1 MRHAELLG
9 KKVKHDI
16 VHNGLVLV
24 PAGVALE
31 KSHIELLENYRVDP
45 EEVRVAEQG
54 GRPQDAE
61 SVALMTQA
69 VQFAKEMFERVREAG
84 HVDPQEIEHTLT
96 PMVLQ
101 MSENK
106 DMFSLFHTVKAKDEY
121 THQHNIGV
129 SVLSTLIGRWLGWRD
144 DQVALLSLAASL
156 HDVGKVRIPD
166 EILLKPGRLTADEYA
181 EMKLHTVYGYEI
193 LKANPKI
200 DPRVALVALQH
211 HERNDG
217 RGYPYGICN
226 SEMDAM
232 SRVVAVADI
241 FHAMSSRRPY
251 HEPMPF
257 YRVVSEMRNG
267 SFGGAG
273 SAYRRRVPR
282 ADRPALAGPP
292 GQAERRTL
300 GRGGLSR
307 SAGGY
312 APAREG
318 RRQLH
323 RSQAG
328 AESEYR
334 GDHHLSL

>member
-9 KKVKHDI
+9 KMVKHDI

-31 KSHIELLENYRVDP
+31 KAHIDLLENYRVNPD
-45 EEVRVAEQG
+45 EIRLAEG
-54 GRPQDAE
+54 TDRPSQDAD
-61 SVALMTQA
+61 SASMMSQA
-69 VQFAKEMFERVREAG
+69 VQFTREMFERVREAG
-84 HVDPQEIEHTLT
+84 HLDPEEIKHTLT

-101 MSENK
+101 ISQNK

-129 SVLSTLIGRWLGWRD
+129 SVLSTLIGRWLGWGD
-144 DQVALLSLAASL
+144 DEVALLSLAASL

-181 EMKLHTVYGYEI
+181 EMKLHAVYGYEI
-193 LKANPKI
+193 LKANRKI

-211 HERNDG
+211 HERDDG
-217 RGYPYGICN
+217 RGYPYGIRN
-226 SEMDAM
+226 HDMDPM

-267 SFGGAG
+267 SFGELDPYIVGVFLEQII
-273 SAYRRRVPR
+273 RH
-282 ADRPALAGPP
+282 L
-292 GQAERRTL
+292 L
-300 GRGGLSR
+300 GRQVKLSDGRWGEVVYLDPQEDMHPLVKVGGSFIDLK
-307 SAGGY
+307 
-312 APAREG
+312 RE
-318 RRQLH
+318 R
-323 RSQAG
+323 
-328 AESEYR
+328 
-334 GDHHLSL
+334 HLNIEEIII